1 MHNGARIMIS
11 DELEKTLQRAQN
23 YAQSLSHQYMT
34 LEHLL
39 YSMVEDKDVKN
50 ILDACEV
57 DVISLKKELEQFLK
71 ENLADLISELNE
83 EVKPT
88 LGFQRVIQRAVIHV
102 QSSGKDQTSA
112 ANVLVAIFSERES
125 HAVYFL
131 QKQNLSRLDVVD
143 YLSHGLRKD
152 KDDVFEK
159 QTDEENDKDLPEKDV
174 DFVNQ
179 YCINLNQ
186 KAKSSKIDPIIGRQ
200 SEIERT
206 IHILSRRN
214 KNNPIFVG
222 DPGVGKTALA
232 EGLASKIVK
241 NEVPEVLKNSVIF
254 SLDLGNLLAGT
265 RFRGD
270 FEERLKK
277 LMNYFEK
284 NDDCILFIDEIHT
297 IIGAG
302 GTSSGSIDASNIL
315 KPALTRGNFKCIGST
330 TYSEYRN
337 YFEKDRALCR
347 RFQKIDIDEPSNEDS
362 VAILTGIKEFYEK
375 FHNVTF
381 NDDCIPEAV
390 KLSQRYLLNL
400 KLPDKAIDILDET
413 AASVKINEKR
423 KSKTVKIED
432 IQLTISKIANIPEN
446 SIKSNE
452 KNKLKTLER
461 DLKTLIFG
469 QDNAIKMVSSAI
481 KMSKVGLRNKDKT
494 IGSFLFTGPTGVGK
508 TELAKQLA
516 NIMRINFVRFDM
528 SEYMERHSI
537 SKLIGAPPGYVGYD
551 QGGLLTDSVDKNP
564 HSVVLLDEIEK
575 AHPDLFNILLQVMDY
590 GKLTDHLGKG
600 IDFTNVILIM
610 TSNVGASDLVKE
622 KVGFL
627 GNQSE
632 NDNAKAVNNFFSPEF
647 RNRLDAVV
655 NFKML
660 NEKNCMKVVDKF
672 LMELEAILVDKDLT
686 LNVSQN
692 AKKKLLD
699 LGFDAIN
706 GARPMARII
715 QEKIKVPLSDILLQ
729 KKTSAGNIKV
739 DYCHT
744 DKKFQIDF
752 FPKKNKKELVSH

>member
-1 MHNGARIMIS
+1 MIS
-11 DELEKTLQRAQN
+11 DELEKTLQRAQEH
-23 YAQSLSHQYMT
+23 AQSLSHQYMT

-39 YSMVEDKDVKN
+39 YSMIDDKDVIN
-50 ILDACEV
+50 ILEACEV
-57 DVISLKKELEQFLK
+57 DIVSLKEELENFLK
-71 ENLADLISELNE
+71 KNLSDLISELKE

-143 YLSHGLRKD
+143 FLSHGLTKNND
-152 KDDVFEK
+152 YTFEKNTDDVNE
-159 QTDEENDKDLPEKDV
+159 KDLNEKDE

-179 YCINLNQ
+179 YCVNLNK
-186 KAKSSKIDPIIGRQ
+186 KAKSLKIDPIIGRQ
-200 SEIERT
+200 KEIDRT

-232 EGLASKIVK
+232 EGLASKIIK
-241 NEVPEVLKNSVIF
+241 KEVPEILKDSIIF

-284 NDDCILFIDEIHT
+284 DDNCILFIDEIHT

-330 TYSEYRN
+330 TYNEYRN

-347 RFQKIDIDEPSNEDS
+347 RFQKIDIDEPSSEDS
-362 VAILTGIKEFYEK
+362 IEILSGIKGFYEK

-381 NDDCIPEAV
+381 DDDCIPEAV
-390 KLSQRYLLNL
+390 KLSQRYLLNQ

-423 KSKTVKIED
+423 KLKNVKIED
-432 IQLTISKIANIPEN
+432 VQITISKIANIPEN

-452 KNKLKTLER
+452 RNKLKTLER
-461 DLKTLIFG
+461 DLRTLIFG
-469 QDNAIKMVSSAI
+469 QDSAIKKVASAI
-481 KMSKVGLRNKDKT
+481 KMSKVGLRTKEKT

-508 TELAKQLA
+508 TELARQLA

-528 SEYMERHSI
+528 SEYMERHSV
-537 SKLIGAPPGYVGYD
+537 SKLIGAPPGYVGFD
-551 QGGLLTDSVDKNP
+551 QGGLLTDAVDKNP
-564 HSVVLLDEIEK
+564 HSVILLDEIEK

-632 NDNAKAVNNFFSPEF
+632 NDNTKAINNFFSPEF

-660 NEKNCMKVVDKF
+660 SEKNTMKVVDKF
-672 LMELEAILVDKDLT
+672 LMELESLLVDKDLT
-686 LNVSQN
+686 INVSQN
-692 AKKKLLD
+692 AKKQILK
-699 LGFDAIN
+699 LGFDALN
-706 GARPMARII
+706 GARPMSRII
-715 QEKIKVPLSDILLQ
+715 QEKIKVPLSDILL
-729 KKTSAGNIKV
+729 KTKTSVGNIKV
-739 DYCHT
+739 DY
-744 DKKFQIDF
+744 DQKEEKFKIDF
-752 FPKKNKKELVSH
+752 LPNKDEKHLVNH

>member
-1 MHNGARIMIS
+1 MIS

-23 YAQSLSHQYMT
+23 HAKSLSHAYMT

-39 YSMVEDKDVKN
+39 YSMIDDT
-50 ILDACEV
+50 
-57 DVISLKKELEQFLK
+57 DVIDVFEACDVDIIKLKNELESFLRK
-71 ENLADLISELNE
+71 NLSDLKDDLKDEA
-83 EVKPT
+83 KPT

-102 QSSGKDQTSA
+102 QSSGKDQASG
-112 ANVLVAIFSERES
+112 ANVLVAIYSERES

-131 QKQNLSRLDVVD
+131 QQQNLTRLDVVD
-143 YLSHGLRKD
+143 FLSHGIKKSED
-152 KDDVFEK
+152 S
-159 QTDEENDKDLPEKDV
+159 ENDLIESPDDNSQEKEA
-174 DFVNQ
+174 DFVKK
-179 YCINLNQ
+179 YCVNLNQ
-186 KAKSSKIDPIIGRQ
+186 KAISSKIDPVIGRT
-200 SEIERT
+200 SEIQRT

-232 EGLASKIVK
+232 EGLAIKIVK
-241 NEVPEVLKNSVIF
+241 KEVPDILKNCIIF

-284 NDDCILFIDEIHT
+284 NDDYILFIDEIHT

-347 RFQKIDIDEPSNEDS
+347 RFQKVDIDEPSNEDTIK
-362 VAILTGIKEFYEK
+362 ILTGIKGYYEK
-375 FHNVTF
+375 FHEVTF
-381 NDDCIPEAV
+381 EENCITEAV
-390 KLSQRYLLNL
+390 KLSQRYLLNV
-400 KLPDKAIDILDET
+400 KFPDKAIDIIDET
-413 AASVKINEKR
+413 AASVKIDDKR
-423 KSKTVKIED
+423 KSKVVKPED
-432 IQLTISKIANIPEN
+432 IQLTISKIANIPES

-452 KNKLKTLER
+452 KSKLKNLER

-469 QDNAIKMVSSAI
+469 QDNAIKTVSSAI
-481 KMSKVGLRNKDKT
+481 KLSKVGLRNKDKT

-516 NIMRINFVRFDM
+516 NIMRINFIRFDM
-528 SEYMERHSI
+528 SEYMERHSV

-551 QGGLLTDSVDKNP
+551 QGGLLTDAIDKNP
-564 HSVVLLDEIEK
+564 HSLILLDEIEK

-610 TSNVGASDLVKE
+610 TSNVGASELIKE
-622 KVGFL
+622 SVGFL
-627 GNQSE
+627 SSKYE
-632 NDNAKAVNNFFSPEF
+632 NDNSKAINSFFSPEF
-647 RNRLDAVV
+647 RNRLDEVI

-660 NEKNCMKVVDKF
+660 NEKNSIKVVDKF
-672 LMELEAILVDKDLT
+672 LMELETLLVDKDMNLS
-686 LNVSQN
+686 VSSA
-692 AKKKLLD
+692 AKKKLLE
-699 LGFDAIN
+699 LGFDIIN
-706 GARPMARII
+706 GARPMARVI
-715 QEKIKVPLSDILLQ
+715 QEKIKVPLSEILLSL
-729 KKTSAGNIKV
+729 KKPLGTFKV
-739 DYCHT
+739 DFDQT
-744 DKKFQIDF
+744 KDKFIIDFKPKKDKKY
-752 FPKKNKKELVSH
+752 LVNH